1 MADINPLDIV
11 IPILLLLYFLAGIRS
26 GFFTTLG
33 TFLGLGLGVC
43 AAAWLVPLAVASVGT
58 QWSLITAVGVLILCL
73 TIGQWLGV
81 VAGRAIRRVTDI
93 TPLKSI
99 ERFFGGVLNLL
110 ACALVLVVLTISMR
124 TVPIPQLNAALSQS
138 KVLTWMVTSTPE
150 ALKDQIDSVRNNVLA
165 STSIPEVS
173 QLIAPET
180 SAPTEGVE
188 SDALD
193 AASASVVEILGVAEQ
208 CGYTSTGSGFIA
220 DTGLVVTNAHV
231 VAGVTAPV
239 VQDIRGRT
247 WPGTVVYMDSEQDLA
262 FISVP
267 TLPLKPL
274 TIGKNAS
281 AGSLVTFM
289 GYPKGGPFKALPA
302 TVQGIGNTQTIDAET
317 GRANAMRQVYQLAA
331 DVQHGNSGG
340 PVLDE
345 NGTVVGVIFGKATSG
360 QTGYAITAST
370 LKQALAEGGNNTAAV
385 STGSCRKQ

>member
-11 IPILLLLYFLAGIRS
+11 SPILLLLYFLAGIRS

-73 TIGQWLGV
+73 TIGQWLGI
-81 VAGRAIRRVTDI
+81 VAGRTIRKVTDV
-93 TPLKSI
+93 TPLKGI
-99 ERFFGGVLNLL
+99 ERFFGGVLNLA

-124 TVPIPQLNAALSQS
+124 TVPIPQLNTALSQS
-138 KVLTWMVTSTPE
+138 KTLTWMVSE
-150 ALKDQIDSVRNNVLA
+150 
-165 STSIPEVS
+165 
-173 QLIAPET
+173 LIAPEA
-180 SAPTEGVE
+180 SAPTQSVE

-193 AASASVVEILGVAEQ
+193 AASASVVEILGAAEQ
-208 CGYTSTGSGFIA
+208 CGYTSTGSGFVA

-231 VAGVTAPV
+231 VAGVSSPV
-239 VQDIRGRT
+239 VQDSRGRT

-267 TLPLKPL
+267 KLPLKPL

-302 TVQGIGNTQTIDAET
+302 TVQGIGNTQTIDADT

-345 NGTVVGVIFGKATSG
+345 NGNVVGVIFGKATTG
-360 QTGYAITAST
+360 QTGYAITATT

-385 STGSCRKQ
+385 STGSCRK